1 MVGRKP
7 IASARQI
14 KTRVQFMLRATE
26 SDVAL
31 NSEKSRLMDMIESMK
46 EAGVLQEFLLDALKS
61 KLRQEEGQSVV
72 ASTIVEVGPQAR
84 PQRTAEPQ
92 TPYQSEPHQAPVVAK
107 VVVPESREPVVVFE
121 AMNPAPTAQ
130 AQVIAEVGAV
140 RNQEAPRAIIG
151 NVIREI
157 EADGKG
163 VDSSDKAPLPTQV
176 RSRPRGNLLG
186 AMG

>member
-61 KLRQEEGQSVV
+61 KLRQDEGQSVV
-72 ASTIVEVGPQAR
+72 ASTIVEVGHQPRLRSVESQA
-84 PQRTAEPQ
+84 PHH
-92 TPYQSEPHQAPVVAK
+92 SEPHRAPVVAK
-107 VVVPESREPVVVFE
+107 VEIPESSEPEVVLETMDRV
-121 AMNPAPTAQ
+121 Q
-130 AQVIAEVGAV
+130 AV
-140 RNQEAPRAIIG
+140 RTQEAPSAIIG

-163 VDSSDKAPLPTQV
+163 VDSSDKAPSPAQV
-176 RSRPRGNLLG
+176 HSRPRGNLLS